1 MNSLYLAHPYDYMA
15 HYGTPGM
22 KWGRRRFQNKD
33 GSLTEAG
40 KRRYAR
46 YPDGRFAPSGTGST
60 TMGGS
65 LSRATANISVEES
78 DADKRA
84 RLLRSSDP
92 IELYNNRHLLSS
104 SEINE
109 RINRINTETRLSE
122 IAASYQKANSPAAK
136 GKKIVDTM
144 ISTANTATKI
154 YSIWNS
160 DAGKAARKFMG
171 LKVPGKNDNFTRIAD
186 KFKDAPTSE
195 ILEAAQRL
203 EYLRRYERSLF
214 GTDTNKK

>member
-1 MNSLYLAHPYDYMA
+1 MEFDYLIHR
-15 HYGTPGM
+15 HY
-22 KWGRRRFQNKD
+22 
-33 GSLTEAG
+33 S
-40 KRRYAR
+40 R

-60 TMGGS
+60 TVGGS
-65 LSRATANISVEES
+65 SSPATANIFVGES
-78 DADKRA
+78 DADKKA

-122 IAASYQKANSPAAK
+122 IAASYKKANSPAAK
-136 GKKIVDTM
+136 GKKIVDAM
-144 ISTANTATKI
+144 VSTANTATKI
-154 YSIWNS
+154 YNVWNS
-160 DAGKAARKFMG
+160 DAGKAARRFMG
-171 LKVPGKNDNFTRIAD
+171 LKVPDKNDNFMRIAD
-186 KFKDAPTSE
+186 KFKDKSNAE
-195 ILEAAQRL
+195 ILEVAQRM

>member
-1 MNSLYLAHPYDYMA
+1 MEFAYLMH
-15 HYGTPGM
+15 
-22 KWGRRRFQNKD
+22 RQ
-33 GSLTEAG
+33 
-40 KRRYAR
+40 YAR

-60 TMGGS
+60 AMGGS
-65 LSRATANISVEES
+65 RSPATASISVGEP

-122 IAASYQKANSPAAK
+122 IAASYQKSNSPAAK

-154 YSIWNS
+154 YGIWNS
-160 DAGKAARKFMG
+160 DAGKAARKFLG
-171 LKVPGKNDNFTRIAD
+171 LKVPGKNDAFNTLVEQYKNASNEDIIA
-186 KFKDAPTSE
+186 
-195 ILEAAQRL
+195 IAQRM
-203 EYLRRYERSLF
+203 ENLRKIERNLY
-214 GTDTNKK
+214 GTGGDNKK

>member
-1 MNSLYLAHPYDYMA
+1 MEFDYLIHR
-15 HYGTPGM
+15 HY
-22 KWGRRRFQNKD
+22 
-33 GSLTEAG
+33 S
-40 KRRYAR
+40 R

-65 LSRATANISVEES
+65 LSRATANISVGES

-109 RINRINTETRLSE
+109 RINRINTETKLAE
-122 IAASYQKANSPAAK
+122 IASSYQKANSPAAK
-136 GKKIVDTM
+136 GKKIVDMM
-144 ISTANTATKI
+144 ISTANTATEI
-154 YSIWNS
+154 YGIWNS

-171 LKVPGKNDNFTRIAD
+171 LKVPGKNDNFMRIAN

-214 GTDTNKK
+214 GTDKGDKK

>member
-1 MNSLYLAHPYDYMA
+1 MEFACLMH
-15 HYGTPGM
+15 
-22 KWGRRRFQNKD
+22 RQ
-33 GSLTEAG
+33 
-40 KRRYAR
+40 YAR

-65 LSRATANISVEES
+65 LSRVTANISVGES

-109 RINRINTETRLSE
+109 RINRINTETKLAE
-122 IAASYQKANSPAAK
+122 IAASYQNANSPAAK

-171 LKVPGKNDNFTRIAD
+171 LKVPGKNDNFMRIAD

-214 GTDTNKK
+214 GTDKGDKK

>member
-1 MNSLYLAHPYDYMA
+1 MEFAYLMH
-15 HYGTPGM
+15 
-22 KWGRRRFQNKD
+22 RQ
-33 GSLTEAG
+33 
-40 KRRYAR
+40 YAR

-65 LSRATANISVEES
+65 PNPAMANISVGES

-122 IAASYQKANSPAAK
+122 IAASYQKANSPAAR

-171 LKVPGKNDNFTRIAD
+171 LKVPGKNDNFMRIAD
-186 KFKDAPTSE
+186 NFKDKSNAE
-195 ILEAAQRL
+195 ILELAQRM

>member
-1 MNSLYLAHPYDYMA
+1 MNSLYLAHPYDWMA
-15 HYGTPGM
+15 HYGIPGM
-22 KWGRRRFQNKD
+22 QWGKRRFQNKD
-33 GSLTEAG
+33 GSLTPAG
-40 KRRYAR
+40 QKRYAK
-46 YPDGRFAPSGTGST
+46 S
-60 TMGGS
+60 
-65 LSRATANISVEES
+65 ATANNSVGES

-154 YSIWNS
+154 YGIWNS
-160 DAGKAARKFMG
+160 DAGKAARKFLG
-171 LKVPGKNDNFTRIAD
+171 LKVPGKNDAFNALVEQYKNTSNADIIA
-186 KFKDAPTSE
+186 
-195 ILEAAQRL
+195 IAQRM
-203 EYLRRYERSLF
+203 ENLRKIERSLY
-214 GTDTNKK
+214 GTGGDNKK

>member
-1 MNSLYLAHPYDYMA
+1 MEFAYLMH
-15 HYGTPGM
+15 
-22 KWGRRRFQNKD
+22 RQ
-33 GSLTEAG
+33 
-40 KRRYAR
+40 YAR

-65 LSRATANISVEES
+65 LSRATASISVGES

-104 SEINE
+104 GEINE

-171 LKVPGKNDNFTRIAD
+171 LKVPGKNDNFMRIAD
-186 KFKDAPTSE
+186 DFKGKSNAE

-203 EYLRRYERSLF
+203 EYIRRYERSLF
-214 GTDTNKK
+214 GTDINKK

>member
-1 MNSLYLAHPYDYMA
+1 MEFAYLMH
-15 HYGTPGM
+15 
-22 KWGRRRFQNKD
+22 RQ
-33 GSLTEAG
+33 
-40 KRRYAR
+40 YAR
-46 YPDGRFAPSGTGST
+46 YPDGRFAPSGAGST

-65 LSRATANISVEES
+65 PYPSMANISVGES

-92 IELYNNRHLLSS
+92 VELYNNRHLLSS

-154 YSIWNS
+154 YGIWNS
-160 DAGKAARKFMG
+160 DAGKAARKFLG
-171 LKVPGKNDNFTRIAD
+171 LKVPGKNDAFNALVEQYKNASNADIIA
-186 KFKDAPTSE
+186 
-195 ILEAAQRL
+195 IAQRM
-203 EYLRRYERSLF
+203 ENLRKIERNLY
-214 GTDTNKK
+214 GTGGDNKK

>member
-1 MNSLYLAHPYDYMA
+1 MEFDYLIHR
-15 HYGTPGM
+15 HY
-22 KWGRRRFQNKD
+22 
-33 GSLTEAG
+33 S
-40 KRRYAR
+40 R

-60 TMGGS
+60 TAGGS
-65 LSRATANISVEES
+65 PSRATANIFDGES

-154 YSIWNS
+154 YGIWNS
-160 DAGKAARKFMG
+160 DAGKAARRFMG
-171 LKVPGKNDNFTRIAD
+171 LKVPGKNDNFMRIAD
-186 KFKDAPTSE
+186 KFKDKSNAE
-195 ILEAAQRL
+195 ILEVAQRM

-214 GTDTNKK
+214 GTDVNKK

>member
-1 MNSLYLAHPYDYMA
+1 MEFTYLMH
-15 HYGTPGM
+15 
-22 KWGRRRFQNKD
+22 RQ
-33 GSLTEAG
+33 
-40 KRRYAR
+40 YAR

-65 LSRATANISVEES
+65 LSRATANISVGES

-109 RINRINTETRLSE
+109 RINRINTETRLAE

-154 YSIWNS
+154 YNIWNS
-160 DAGKAARKFMG
+160 DAGKAARSFMG
-171 LKVPGKNDNFTRIAD
+171 LKVPHKNDNFMRIAD
-186 KFKDAPTSE
+186 KFKDSSTAE

-203 EYLRRYERSLF
+203 EYIRRYERSLF